1 MAVIGKLVGTRAVS
15 AFVVVSMLVQLTTK
29 FVGGFH
35 EALTTLCSQAIGA
48 KRHRLAG
55 KYVQIATV
63 LYVVTYIPFAL
74 LWVVVMDDAM
84 RWFGFDEQTIHMGMQ
99 YGYLLL
105 FDYLIDGIVEAIH
118 ALLDVSGHENFATA
132 IGAAE
137 ETVAFLIVLVW
148 GLLGA
153 PSIFVSP
160 LFTVGVIQFSMGILF
175 TALNCFII
183 WRNGWFRPYR
193 EGMVGTFALS
203 VRSEMIVFWLSCFNR
218 ACSHFCF
225 CCTVGQKSGL
235 VGVQNSHVSFVWIP
249 SD

>member
-15 AFVVVSMLVQLTTK
+15 AFVVVNMLVQLTTQ

-48 KRHRLAG
+48 KKHRLAG
-55 KYVQIATV
+55 KYVQISTI

-84 RWFGFDEQTIHMGMQ
+84 RWFGFDEKTIHMGTQ
-99 YGYLLL
+99 YGYFLL
-105 FDYLIDGIVEAIH
+105 FDYLIDGVAEAIH
-118 ALLDVSGHENFATA
+118 ALLDVSGYQTYSTT

-137 ETVAFLIVLVW
+137 ETVAFLVVLVW

-160 LFTVGVIQFSMGILF
+160 LFTVGVIEFGTGILF
-175 TALNCFII
+175 LSLNCFII
-183 WRNGWFRPYR
+183 GRNGWFRPFR

-203 VRSEMIVFWLSCFNR
+203 VRS
-218 ACSHFCF
+218 
-225 CCTVGQKSGL
+225 QKIL
-235 VGVQNSHVSFVWIP
+235 F
-249 SD
+249 